1 MKPIMYMVIDF
12 EFSKISSAFKRVKQ
26 DVSSIKNYIKDLYA
40 KDQQKTDDIRKL
52 QMEIEVLTKEIILIR
67 SEKTTKTINK
77 TIVEEEDVIGNSDS
91 KMAHVESCP
100 YGKKVTDDHRVFFK
114 DKFDA
119 KKQGYKFCV
128 CMKD

>member
-1 MKPIMYMVIDF
+1 MEF

-26 DVSSIKNYIKDLYA
+26 DVHSMKNYVKDLYA
-40 KDQQKTDDIRKL
+40 KDQQRVEDIRKL
-52 QMEIEVLTKEIILIR
+52 QSQVEILTKELILVR

-77 TIVEEEDVIGNSDS
+77 TIVEEEQVIGNSDS

-100 YGKKVTDDHRVFFK
+100 YGKKVTDEHRVFFQ
-114 DKFDA
+114 DKLDA
-119 KKQGYKFCV
+119 NKKGYKFCV